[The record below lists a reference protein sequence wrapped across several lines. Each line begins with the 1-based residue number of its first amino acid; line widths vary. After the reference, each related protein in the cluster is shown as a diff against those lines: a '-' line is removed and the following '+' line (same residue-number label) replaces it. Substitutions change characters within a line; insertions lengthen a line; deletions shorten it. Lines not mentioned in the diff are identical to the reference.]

1 MSRIKAKTY
10 SPPTLAESSVSS
22 AEFESSSQHEEVR
35 MPTTIRKRRSPEDP
49 VKGSLSSASSSN
61 GTKRSK
67 TVWTPAEDE
76 ALRRAVARTAEGHVD
91 HTTEDF
97 EDEDWDTISEGVPGK
112 SAVQCFKQFTT
123 LTRAEERKR
132 KEEGDMDATSEPES
146 APLGSV
152 VSSPKLESHV
162 AKTASP
168 PPINDGSGFWS
179 EDEIKLM
186 SKLVE
191 TYKDTAP
198 RWNEV
203 AANFPNHTP
212 IECLTKWQNL
222 TNPPLIKGKGSWT
235 TEEDAILRQKRILYG
250 RKWAKIAAHLPGRQG
265 KQCRERF
272 VNHLDPELKKG
283 EWTDDEEAVLIAMHQ
298 TYGNRW
304 ANISK
309 NLQGRSDN
317 DVKNHWYSTIQ
328 RKFSQHGREVS
339 LAGGGVQYEL
349 TRFCLL
355 FCTHTFCLRAFYRN

>member
-1 MSRIKAKTY
+1 MRPSF
-10 SPPTLAESSVSS
+10 S
-22 AEFESSSQHEEVR
+22 AN
-35 MPTTIRKRRSPEDP
+35 
-49 VKGSLSSASSSN
+49 GASSGSN
-61 GTKRSK
+61 SSKRSK
-67 TVWTPAEDE
+67 TVWSPAEEE
-76 ALRRAVARTAEGHVD
+76 ALRVAVASTAARHVD
-91 HTTEDF
+91 HTADDF
-97 EDEDWDTISEGVPGK
+97 EDEDWDTIAEGVPGK

-123 LTRAEERKR
+123 MTRAAARKR
-132 KEEGDMDATSEPES
+132 SMEMDDESES
-146 APLGSV
+146 AARSSVQASPQLGS
-152 VSSPKLESHV
+152 HG

-168 PPINDGSGFWS
+168 PPFNDGSGSWT

-203 AANFPNHTP
+203 AANLPNHSP

-235 TEEDAILRQKRILYG
+235 SEEDAILRDKRLLYG

-283 EWTDDEEAVLIAMHQ
+283 EWTDNEEAVLIAMHQ
-298 TYGNRW
+298 QYGNRW

-328 RKFSQHGREVS
+328 RKFAQHGRDVS
-339 LAGGGVQYEL
+339 LAGG
-349 TRFCLL
+349 T
-355 FCTHTFCLRAFYRN
+355 

>member
-1 MSRIKAKTY
+1 VWLPSSLTVDPMSRIKAK
-10 SPPTLAESSVSS
+10 SLSAPTLAESSVSS
-22 AEFESSSQHEEVR
+22 AEFESVSSSRHDENS
-35 MPTTIRKRRSPEDP
+35 MPPTNICKRRPFEDP
-49 VKGSLSSASSSN
+49 AMRPSFSANGASSGSN
-61 GTKRSK
+61 SSKRSK
-67 TVWTPAEDE
+67 TVWSPAEEE
-76 ALRRAVARTAEGHVD
+76 ALRVAVASTAARHVD
-91 HTTEDF
+91 HTADDF
-97 EDEDWDTISEGVPGK
+97 EDEDWDTIAEGVPGK

-123 LTRAEERKR
+123 MTRAAARKR
-132 KEEGDMDATSEPES
+132 SMEMDDESES
-146 APLGSV
+146 AARSSVQASPQLGS
-152 VSSPKLESHV
+152 HG

-168 PPINDGSGFWS
+168 PPFNDGSGSWT

-203 AANFPNHTP
+203 AANLPNHSP

-235 TEEDAILRQKRILYG
+235 SEEDAILRDKRLLYG

-283 EWTDDEEAVLIAMHQ
+283 EWTDNEEAVLIAMHQ
-298 TYGNRW
+298 QYGNRW

-328 RKFSQHGREVS
+328 RKFAQHGRDVS
-339 LAGGGVQYEL
+339 LAGG
-349 TRFCLL
+349 T
-355 FCTHTFCLRAFYRN
+355 